1 MKGLI
6 QVTATKGGKTITAEV
21 YGNMNEKDV
30 LFSRLMNRYK
40 IVHRERYLWK
50 LSSVK
55 LNEVVSL

>member
-40 IVHRERYLWK
+40 IVYRERYLWK

-55 LNEVVSL
+55 LNEVISL

>member
-55 LNEVVSL
+55 LNEVISL

>member
-30 LFSRLMNRYK
+30 LFIRLMNRYK